1 MIRFAPLKVAAFLAA
16 VAAAPMAMASPVCT
30 KAPQA
35 KWMTPAQM
43 KGRVAKMGY
52 RDVKVFQVSGSCY
65 EIYAHTKDGKR
76 AEVYFNPTY
85 SWQSRFFFDDDNDRS
100 DLQPADFAVDEVQ
113 KAYGLLNLRA
123 GIRTPDQKWRLEVAL
138 KNALDAKYVID
149 AGNTGDN
156 FGIPS
161 FIAGQPRMFTA
172 EIGFQF

>member
-43 KGRVAKMGY
+43 KGPIAKMGY

-76 AEVYFNPTY
+76 AEVYFNPV
-85 SWQSRFFFDDDNDRS
+85 NG
-100 DLQPADFAVDEVQ
+100 AVVQ
-113 KAYGLLNLRA
+113 NNV
-123 GIRTPDQKWRLEVAL
+123 D
-138 KNALDAKYVID
+138 
-149 AGNTGDN
+149 
-156 FGIPS
+156 
-161 FIAGQPRMFTA
+161 
-172 EIGFQF
+172 